1 MKPKYFRSPADLR
14 NWFEKNHDA
23 KTELLVGY
31 YKIGTGKPSVT
42 WPQSVDEALCFGWI
56 DGIRK
61 SIDDKSYCIRFTPRK
76 PSSNWSSVNIKKIE
90 ELTKAGLM
98 KPAGLAAFQKRLE
111 HKSRVY
117 SYENK
122 PAVLPEEYKNKLEAN
137 KKAFSFFNTLPTY
150 TRKVIIKWVMSAK
163 QESTR
168 IRRLEELIND
178 SEAGQL
184 IKALRYFS
192 KK

>member
-1 MKPKYFRSPADLR
+1 MKPLFFKTQKDLR
-14 NWFEKNHDA
+14 NWFEKNYDT
-23 KTELLVGY
+23 KNELLVGY
-31 YKIGTGKPSVT
+31 YKVGTGKPSVT

-61 SIDDKSYCIRFTPRK
+61 SIDEKSYCIRFTPRN
-76 PSSNWSSVNIKKIE
+76 PASNWSSVNIKKVE

-98 KPAGLAAFQKRLE
+98 KPAGVAAFQKRLE

-122 PAVLPEEYKNKLEAN
+122 PVVLPEEYKKKLENN
-137 KKAFSFFNTLPTY
+137 KKAFSFFNTLPPS
-150 TRKVIIKWVMSAK
+150 TRKVIFKWVMSAK

-168 IRRLEELIND
+168 LNRLETLISD

-184 IKALRYFS
+184 IKPLRYFS